1 MELQLEQSRDIWA
14 NAFFTGNYE
23 VLAQYEHATF
33 KVVYEQEGRVEGNYT
48 RYDRIAHAVQNG
60 VWKPRNPDIEFDEF
74 VCDEPE
80 KINIDTDE
88 LMKVLKRSK
97 SDDRVLMSLD
107 EGNFIITFE
116 GEAKRTFKIRLID
129 IEYES
134 PTPPQ
139 LNHPTNIEVP
149 FSLLKDSIQDMDIFS
164 DKIALK
170 VDNDRFIA
178 SAEGEFGDANIE
190 YLHGE
195 KVEEPVKSI
204 FSLEKV
210 REMLKAD
217 KFSDFAIISLGNDM
231 PLNLTLKML
240 SEDGELSFLLAPR
253 IETED

>member
-1 MELQLEQSRDIWA
+1 MFKAELSNSNILKTSFDAISSIVDEVQIQTDSEGFRLDALDRSHITFIHLELKAS
-14 NAFFTGNYE
+14 
-23 VLAQYEHATF
+23 L
-33 KVVYEQEGRVEGNYT
+33 
-48 RYDRIAHAVQNG
+48 
-60 VWKPRNPDIEFDEF
+60 FDEF
-74 VCDEPE
+74 ICDEPE

-129 IEYES
+129 IEYDS

-139 LNHPTNIEVP
+139 LAHPTNIEIP

-170 VDNDRFIA
+170 VDSDKFIA
-178 SAEGEFGDANIE
+178 SAEGDFGDANIE

-195 KVEEPVKSI
+195 KIEETVKSI

-217 KFSDFAIISLGNDM
+217 KFSDFAQIGLGNDM
-231 PLNLTLKML
+231 PLKLTLEMI
-240 SEDGELSFLLAPR
+240 SGDGELSFLLAPR
-253 IETED
+253 IESED